1 MWCKI
6 VLPFLFSFSV
16 SLSSRSVQSII
27 AYIYIYIYYIY
38 IVCAILYSALK
49 NRSESLTDG
58 NCITGLFKYINP
70 VSPTPPPPHKKMK
83 VAIILQI
90 HLVGVCMAERR
101 NKVTRI
107 FASTGSIYII
117 STHWRSGLFLCCFH
131 QLLEHSVKFTPLK

>member
-16 SLSSRSVQSII
+16 SLSSRSVQSRI
-27 AYIYIYIYYIY
+27 ADIYIYIIY
-38 IVCAILYSALK
+38 IEYVQILYSALK

-70 VSPTPPPPHKKMK
+70 VSPPHKKMK

-117 STHWRSGLFLCCFH
+117 STHWRSGLLLCCFH

>member
-27 AYIYIYIYYIY
+27 AYIYIYYIY

-70 VSPTPPPPHKKMK
+70 VSTPHKKMK

-90 HLVGVCMAERR
+90 HLVGVCMAEQR

-117 STHWRSGLFLCCFH
+117 STHWRSGLLLCCFH
-131 QLLEHSVKFTPLK
+131 QLLEHSFKFTPLK

>member
-16 SLSSRSVQSII
+16 SLSSRSVQSRI
-27 AYIYIYIYYIY
+27 ADIYIYIIY
-38 IVCAILYSALK
+38 NKYVQILYSALK

-70 VSPTPPPPHKKMK
+70 VSPPHKKMK
-83 VAIILQI
+83 VAIILQT
-90 HLVGVCMAERR
+90 HLVGVCMAERS

-117 STHWRSGLFLCCFH
+117 STHWRSGLLLCCFH

>member
-1 MWCKI
+1 M
-6 VLPFLFSFSV
+6 
-16 SLSSRSVQSII
+16 Q
-27 AYIYIYIYYIY
+27 
-38 IVCAILYSALK
+38 ILYSALK

-70 VSPTPPPPHKKMK
+70 VSPPHKKMM

-117 STHWRSGLFLCCFH
+117 STHWRSGLLLCCFH
-131 QLLEHSVKFTPLK
+131 QLLEHSVKFNPLK

>member
-1 MWCKI
+1 M
-6 VLPFLFSFSV
+6 
-16 SLSSRSVQSII
+16 Q
-27 AYIYIYIYYIY
+27 
-38 IVCAILYSALK
+38 ILYSALK

-70 VSPTPPPPHKKMK
+70 VSPPHKKMK

-117 STHWRSGLFLCCFH
+117 SNSLEIRAFAV
-131 QLLEHSVKFTPLK
+131 LLPSAS

>member
-16 SLSSRSVQSII
+16 SLSSRSVQSRI
-27 AYIYIYIYYIY
+27 ADIYIYIIY
-38 IVCAILYSALK
+38 IKYVQILYSALK

-70 VSPTPPPPHKKMK
+70 VSPPHKKMK

-90 HLVGVCMAERR
+90 YLVGVCMAERR

-117 STHWRSGLFLCCFH
+117 STHWRSGLLLCCFH

>member
-1 MWCKI
+1 M
-6 VLPFLFSFSV
+6 
-16 SLSSRSVQSII
+16 Q
-27 AYIYIYIYYIY
+27 
-38 IVCAILYSALK
+38 ILYSALK

-58 NCITGLFKYINP
+58 NCITGLFKYINT
-70 VSPTPPPPHKKMK
+70 VSPPHKKMN

-117 STHWRSGLFLCCFH
+117 STHWRSGLFAV
-131 QLLEHSVKFTPLK
+131 LLPSAS

>member
-1 MWCKI
+1 M

-16 SLSSRSVQSII
+16 SLSSKSVQSRI
-27 AYIYIYIYYIY
+27 ADIYIYIIY
-38 IVCAILYSALK
+38 IQYVQILYSALK
-49 NRSESLTDG
+49 NMSESLTDG
-58 NCITGLFKYINP
+58 NCITGLFKYINT
-70 VSPTPPPPHKKMK
+70 VSPPHKKMK

-90 HLVGVCMAERR
+90 HLVGVCKAEQR

-117 STHWRSGLFLCCFH
+117 STHWISGLLLCCFH

>member
-16 SLSSRSVQSII
+16 SLSSRSVQSRI
-27 AYIYIYIYYIY
+27 ADIYIY
-38 IVCAILYSALK
+38 VQILYSALK

-58 NCITGLFKYINP
+58 NCITGLFNYINP
-70 VSPTPPPPHKKMK
+70 VSPPHKKMK

-117 STHWRSGLFLCCFH
+117 STHWRSGLLLCCFH

>member
-16 SLSSRSVQSII
+16 SLSSRSVQSRI
-27 AYIYIYIYYIY
+27 ADIY
-38 IVCAILYSALK
+38 VQILYSALK

-70 VSPTPPPPHKKMK
+70 VSPPHKKMK

-107 FASTGSIYII
+107 FACTGSIYII
-117 STHWRSGLFLCCFH
+117 STHRRSGLLLCRFH

>member
-16 SLSSRSVQSII
+16 SLSSRSVQSRI
-27 AYIYIYIYYIY
+27 ADIYIYIIY
-38 IVCAILYSALK
+38 KILYSALK

-70 VSPTPPPPHKKMK
+70 VSPPHKKMK

-117 STHWRSGLFLCCFH
+117 STHWRSGLLLCCFH

>member
-16 SLSSRSVQSII
+16 LLSSRSVQSRI
-27 AYIYIYIYYIY
+27 ADIYIYYIY

-70 VSPTPPPPHKKMK
+70 VSLPPPQADEGCHYPSNTFGGCVYGRAKKQSDQNIYQLWHYLYYFNSLEIR
-83 VAIILQI
+83 A
-90 HLVGVCMAERR
+90 
-101 NKVTRI
+101 
-107 FASTGSIYII
+107 FAV
-117 STHWRSGLFLCCFH
+117 
-131 QLLEHSVKFTPLK
+131 LLPSAS

>member
-6 VLPFLFSFSV
+6 VLPYLFSFSV

-27 AYIYIYIYYIY
+27 AYIYIYIYIY
-38 IVCAILYSALK
+38 SMCNLYSALK

-70 VSPTPPPPHKKMK
+70 VSTPHKKMK

-117 STHWRSGLFLCCFH
+117 STHWRSGLLLCCFH

>member
-16 SLSSRSVQSII
+16 SLSSRSVQSRITD
-27 AYIYIYIYYIY
+27 IYIYYIY
-38 IVCAILYSALK
+38 SYVQILYSALK

-70 VSPTPPPPHKKMK
+70 VSPPHKKMK

-90 HLVGVCMAERR
+90 HLVGVCMAERT

-107 FASTGSIYII
+107 FASTGSFYII
-117 STHWRSGLFLCCFH
+117 STHWRSGLLLCCFH